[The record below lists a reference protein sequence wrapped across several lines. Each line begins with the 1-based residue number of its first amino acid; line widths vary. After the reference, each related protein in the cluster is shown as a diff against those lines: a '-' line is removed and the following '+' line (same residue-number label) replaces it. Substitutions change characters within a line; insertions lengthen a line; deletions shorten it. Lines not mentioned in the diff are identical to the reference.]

1 MKVYVDFDGV
11 ILDTLSLLFDD
22 NYYKIQNSL
31 NFDKKKYM
39 QEVNWEHL
47 LLKSKVIN
55 NSLEIL
61 SELQDKITIL
71 TKINSLD
78 NEGIAKIKFLRS
90 HGIYSDVI
98 LVPYNLKKSD
108 VVNAKNNI
116 LIDDTIHNLDDW
128 YLDGGTSIFFNKDN
142 MDKDNWG
149 NVNSKYKKIKD
160 LEYLKDIIKK

>member
-61 SELQDKITIL
+61 IELQDKITIL
-71 TKINSLD
+71 TKINSL
-78 NEGIAKIKFLRS
+78 
-90 HGIYSDVI
+90 
-98 LVPYNLKKSD
+98 YN
-108 VVNAKNNI
+108 
-116 LIDDTIHNLDDW
+116 
-128 YLDGGTSIFFNKDN
+128 
-142 MDKDNWG
+142 
-149 NVNSKYKKIKD
+149 
-160 LEYLKDIIKK
+160 

>member
-61 SELQDKITIL
+61 SNA
-71 TKINSLD
+71 INVYLRND
-78 NEGIAKIKFLRS
+78 KFL
-90 HGIYSDVI
+90 
-98 LVPYNLKKSD
+98 LVYL
-108 VVNAKNNI
+108 VNNS
-116 LIDDTIHNLDDW
+116 DDT
-128 YLDGGTSIFFNKDN
+128 
-142 MDKDNWG
+142 
-149 NVNSKYKKIKD
+149 
-160 LEYLKDIIKK
+160 